1 MLDVKP
7 LAIPE
12 VLLITPRR
20 HGDARGWFAE
30 TWSRKAYAA
39 AGVTNDFLQDNQAYN
54 ARAGTLRGIH
64 FQRAPHAQA
73 KLVRVLKG
81 AILDVAVDLRAGS
94 ASFGR
99 WVAADLTAEGGEQL
113 LIPRGFGHAYQTL
126 TDDCELAYKVDGD
139 YAPELEGGVIW
150 NDPDLAIDWP
160 LSPTSLSD
168 KDRALGPLKTLK
180 PLD

>member
-12 VLLITPRR
+12 VLLITPAR

-30 TWSRKAYAA
+30 TWNRKAYAA

-64 FQRAPHAQA
+64 FQRSPHAQA

-99 WVAADLTAEGGEQL
+99 WVAAELTAERGEQL
-113 LIPRGFGHAYQTL
+113 LVPRGFGHAYQTL
-126 TDDCELAYKVDGD
+126 TDDCELTYKVDGD

-150 NDPDLAIDWP
+150 NDPDLAIAWP
-160 LSPTSLSD
+160 LAPSVLSPRDQTLPML
-168 KDRALGPLKTLK
+168 KDVEAL
-180 PLD
+180 